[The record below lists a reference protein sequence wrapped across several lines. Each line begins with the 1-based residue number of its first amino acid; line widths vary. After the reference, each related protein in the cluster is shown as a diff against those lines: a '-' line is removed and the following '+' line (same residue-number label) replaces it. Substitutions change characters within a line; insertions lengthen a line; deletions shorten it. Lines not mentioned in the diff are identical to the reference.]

1 LEGYSTPFFGS
12 LFLDCF
18 LLLSEIYQP
27 SVMASAEKGIVE
39 LIERTEN
46 HNDLVPANGAHGMW
60 LAAKSDPKVLAY
72 SVLMSLGPMTF
83 GFDIVI
89 VGVVTAIPAF
99 L

>member
-1 LEGYSTPFFGS
+1 MEGYSFPVFGS
-12 LFLDCF
+12 LYLNSFIPSF
-18 LLLSEIYQP
+18 EIQP

-39 LIERTEN
+39 LIERAEN
-46 HNDLVPANGAHGMW
+46 HNDPVPANGAKGLW
-60 LAAKSDPKVLAY
+60 LAARSDPKVLAY